1 MVEHWEMGNRMTLS
15 RLAFLLKRIIA
26 VAKESAGKVTIVK
39 RDAGS
44 RLKIVVCGQ
53 KIALLKDLY
62 EKLKGE
68 TKVSVRK
75 TRLD

>member
-26 VAKESAGKVTIVK
+26 VAKESAGKVTIV
-39 RDAGS
+39 
-44 RLKIVVCGQ
+44 VCGQ
-53 KIALLKDLY
+53 KIAQLKDLY

-68 TKVSVRK
+68 SKVSVRK